1 MKNYFG
7 NEVAEGYDDDESINN
22 PAVINPMVDFL
33 TDLARGGPVLE
44 FGIGT
49 GRIAL
54 PLSQKGLRV
63 QGIDLSPDMVAQLQ
77 SKPGANAISVTIGDF
92 ATTKVKGDF
101 SLVFLVF
108 NTITNLITQDA
119 QVECF
124 RNAATHLEPGGCFV
138 IETFIPELRLL
149 PPGETIRPHQFNQ
162 SRFDFDTYN
171 VATQELVSH
180 HYRNVDGA
188 FQGHSLPFRY
198 VWPSELDLM
207 AKIAGMKLRERW
219 SDWNRQPYTNDST
232 AHVSVWE
239 KAR

>member
-7 NEVAEGYDDDESINN
+7 KEVAERYDDDESMNN
-22 PAVINPMVDFL
+22 PAVINPVVDFL
-33 TDLARGGPVLE
+33 SCLARGGPVLE

-54 PLSQKGLRV
+54 PLSQKGIRV
-63 QGIDLSPDMVAQLQ
+63 QGIDLSSDMVAQLQ
-77 SKPGANAISVTIGDF
+77 SKPEANSIGVTIGDF
-92 ATTKVKGDF
+92 ATTKVNGNF

-162 SRFDFDTYN
+162 SHFDFDTYN

-219 SDWNRQPYTNDST
+219 SDWNRQPYTNEST

-239 KAR
+239 KPR